1 MCAQGVNWNTA
12 QPYTTTARNNSETF
26 VFGAQNDTTVGEKT
40 EIVIGGWGDGVVG
53 PKVDVIAGAQ
63 LGMILGVKGEYTFGV
78 KYDRVPYGEFHVVG
92 DFSGAH
98 ASHSMTVG
106 TSFFVNAG
114 VYAQILAPT
123 LILTASAVAS
133 EAQPEVKQQNF
144 QPPYWGL
151 SGWVD
156 AVPYVAAQAAVPAVY
171 NTTTLSLLQ
180 TQALLTAGG
189 NSTAN
194 PHPANLALTQAGA
207 TLTGI
212 TPENLVSILAA
223 ALLINHAT
231 SASLGI
237 SNGNSITA
245 NAAGVT
251 IIGNPAVT
259 VTGAKFVVAAP
270 QTYIGQPAV
279 TVATYAA
286 LLKAAEAAAE
296 AAATAAAAA
305 ATKAVN
311 AGAMPAPGAGTGH

>member
-1 MCAQGVNWNTA
+1 MCAQGVNCKTTQVYTYTA
-12 QPYTTTARNNSETF
+12 ENKSEAF
-26 VFGAQNDTTVGEKT
+26 VLGTQNDTIVGEKT
-40 EIVIGGWGDGVVG
+40 ETVVGGWGVGVVG

-63 LGMILGVKGEYTFGV
+63 LGMILGLKGEYTFGL

-114 VYAQILAPT
+114 DYAQILAPT
-123 LILTASAVAS
+123 LILTASAVAT
-133 EAQPEVKQQNF
+133 EAKPEVKQQNF
-144 QPPYWGL
+144 QPAKVGTF
-151 SGWVD
+151 GWVD
-156 AVPYVAAQAAVPAVY
+156 AVPYIAPQAAVPAVY
-171 NTTTLSLLQ
+171 NTTTLSLLE

-189 NSTAN
+189 NPTSN
-194 PHPANLALTQAGA
+194 PHPANLALTQTGV

-245 NAAGVT
+245 NADGAT
-251 IIGNPAVT
+251 IIGIPAVMVNCT
-259 VTGAKFVVAAP
+259 KFQVGAE
-270 QTYIGQPAV
+270 QTNLGQPAV
-279 TVATYAA
+279 TVATYGA
-286 LLKAAEAAAE
+286 LLQAAEDAAE
-296 AAATAAAAA
+296 AAATAANTAAELA
-305 ATKAVN
+305 AK
-311 AGAMPAPGAGTGH
+311 AGAMPAPGTATGH